1 MSNTTWPVYTGLT
14 FLCSHYIQHMT
25 NSNRSYD
32 LGCAVGNFLG
42 APRATESNSFQ
53 DGTSALHKVAAIG
66 MSILMP
72 GTASAEMRRDAFRK

>member
-1 MSNTTWPVYTGLT
+1 
-14 FLCSHYIQHMT
+14 MT

-32 LGCAVGNFLG
+32 LGATVGNFFG

-53 DGTSALHKVAAIG
+53 EGTSTWHKAAAIG

>member
-1 MSNTTWPVYTGLT
+1 
-14 FLCSHYIQHMT
+14 MT

-53 DGTSALHKVAAIG
+53 EGTSALHKVAAIG

-72 GTASAEMRRDAFRK
+72 GKAADEMRRDAFRK